1 MNWILVLA
9 ISVGACIIT
18 WVVASLYLKNSL
30 TQKTLD
36 AEKRA
41 AESEARVDELRKQV
55 SGAAEDFDQLRIRL
69 GESETA
75 RAVATARVEEVE
87 KAMAE
92 QRATLE
98 EAKVKLS
105 DTFKALAADA
115 LAGNNKGFL
124 SLAEERFRSI
134 KDEAKVDLDTRK
146 SSIDESLGAVKTEI
160 DKVGQLMVGLEKDRA
175 TKYGELDS
183 SLKSHQAQ
191 VQLLM
196 QTANSLREA
205 LASTKARGQWGER
218 MAEDVL
224 RLAGF
229 VENVNYFKQR
239 TMNEGRSRPDFT
251 FPLPQG
257 LMLNMDVKFP
267 FDNYLRYLESS
278 STTDG
283 DRFRGDFLRDVRQHV
298 KAVCGRDYIN
308 PSEKTV
314 DYMLLFIPNEQ
325 VYAFIHETD
334 RDLLDDALKNKVIVC
349 SPLTLYAILAV
360 VRQASDNFAFEQASE
375 QILRAIASFDKQW
388 KMFVEKMDAVGRK
401 IDESQKAFEEL
412 TKTRRRQL
420 DRAIDKIEDLRI
432 QKGIDLLDDGADS
445 Q

>member
-1 MNWILVLA
+1 MTIPILTFIAGVIIGAIIVL
-9 ISVGACIIT
+9 I
-18 WVVASLYLKNSL
+18 LKSRQNSDSRRIAEEL
-30 TQKTLD
+30 LRDSDSRRQQELD
-36 AEKRA
+36 
-41 AESEARVDELRKQV
+41 RVIEH
-55 SGAAEDFDQLRIRL
+55 
-69 GESETA
+69 
-75 RAVATARVEEVE
+75 
-87 KAMAE
+87 
-92 QRATLE
+92 
-98 EAKVKLS
+98 VKLS
-105 DTFKALAADA
+105 FGNLSTEALSKANDE
-115 LAGNNKGFL
+115 FL
-124 SLAEERFRSI
+124 
-134 KDEAKVDLDTRK
+134 KVRKTLMDSDREVHVKDLDSK
-146 SSIDESLGAVKTEI
+146 KGLIDESLKSVKTEI
-160 DKVGQLMVGLEKDRA
+160 DKVQQLMVGLEKDRA

-267 FDNYLRYLESS
+267 FDNYLRYLDSRG
-278 STTDG
+278 TTDG
-283 DRFRGDFLRDVRQHV
+283 DRFRSDFLRDVRQHV

-388 KMFVEKMDAVGRK
+388 KMFVDKMDVVGRK
-401 IDESQKAFEEL
+401 IDESQKSFEEL

>member
-1 MNWILVLA
+1 MTIPILTFIAGVIIGAIIVL
-9 ISVGACIIT
+9 I
-18 WVVASLYLKNSL
+18 LKSRQNSDSRRIAEEL
-30 TQKTLD
+30 LRDSDSRRQQELD
-36 AEKRA
+36 
-41 AESEARVDELRKQV
+41 RVIEH
-55 SGAAEDFDQLRIRL
+55 
-69 GESETA
+69 
-75 RAVATARVEEVE
+75 
-87 KAMAE
+87 
-92 QRATLE
+92 
-98 EAKVKLS
+98 VKLS
-105 DTFKALAADA
+105 FGNLSTEALSKANDE
-115 LAGNNKGFL
+115 FL
-124 SLAEERFRSI
+124 
-134 KDEAKVDLDTRK
+134 KVRKTLMDSDREVHVKDLDSK
-146 SSIDESLGAVKTEI
+146 KGLIDESLKSVKTEI
-160 DKVGQLMVGLEKDRA
+160 DKVQQLMVGLEKDRA

-196 QTANSLREA
+196 QTASSLREA

-267 FDNYLRYLESS
+267 FDNYLRYLDSRG
-278 STTDG
+278 TTDG
-283 DRFRGDFLRDVRQHV
+283 DRFRSDFLRDVRQHV

-388 KMFVEKMDAVGRK
+388 KMFVDKMDVVGRK
-401 IDESQKAFEEL
+401 IDESQKSFEEL